1 MPYLSLSRNSE
12 IYIESGQSRPF
23 GMIRTRMLG
32 YKLTPRSSN
41 DHIELK

>member
-23 GMIRTRMLG
+23 GMVSMQMLG
-32 YKLTPRSSN
+32 YKLTPRSSS